1 MQENERDMSQ
11 GEKIA
16 YLRKKN
22 GMTQADLGVQLN
34 VSYQAVSKWERDES
48 YPDFDTISKIAKI
61 FAVPIQYFE
70 KGVGSEVLNES
81 APTRVESAPVAPVA
95 PVEVVREPKLV
106 GICRVCQKAVYEGD
120 DVKTNKGLLCKAC
133 LKKLQKQAEEKKKE
147 EELKKAAHAE
157 RVRWRRNA
165 GLITGG
171 CVAVFMAITGAFTQ
185 GFGIGLLTLLF
196 VFTYTAQMFWEG
208 AVKDCTFA
216 GGHIIGSPGVIFTLD
231 LDGLLFLVGVKLLF
245 AVLRFLVWLFT
256 VVVCALAA
264 FFIAPFT
271 FVPALLR
278 VNQGD
283 IEFYD

>member
-1 MQENERDMSQ
+1 MQENERNMTQ

-16 YLRKKN
+16 YLRKQN

-48 YPDFDTISKIAKI
+48 YPDFDTISRIAKI
-61 FAVPIQYFE
+61 FNVPIQFFE
-70 KGVGSEVLNES
+70 KGVGCEILKES
-81 APTRVESAPVAPVA
+81 APASVPAHVEE
-95 PVEVVREPKLV
+95 VEKPAREPKLV
-106 GICRVCQKAVYEGD
+106 GLCKSCGKAVYEGD
-120 DVKTNKGLLCKAC
+120 GVKTNIGILCNSC
-133 LKKLQKQAEEKKKE
+133 LRQKQKQAEEAKKAK
-147 EELKKAAHAE
+147 ELKQAAHKE

-165 GLITGG
+165 GLITAA
-171 CVAVFMAITGAFTQ
+171 CVSVFMAITGAFAE
-185 GFGIGLLTLLF
+185 GFGMGILTLLF

-208 AVKDCTFA
+208 AVKNCTFA

-245 AVLRFLVWLFT
+245 AVLRFLIWLFT

-278 VNQGD
+278 VNNGEM
-283 IEFYD
+283 EFDDEF